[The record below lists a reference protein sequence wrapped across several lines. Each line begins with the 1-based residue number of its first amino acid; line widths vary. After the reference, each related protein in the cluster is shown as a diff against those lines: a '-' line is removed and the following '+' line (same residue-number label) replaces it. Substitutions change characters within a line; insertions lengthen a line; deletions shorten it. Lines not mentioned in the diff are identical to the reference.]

1 MVFYMKKVSK
11 ALYVMNKKTYFIKPK
26 DYDLAGYASSDIKR
40 ILRNQNY
47 HHHFIKRV
55 CSASYEAE
63 INMVI
68 HSDGGILEFIF
79 DEHQIKLNYIDFG
92 PGIQDIEQAM
102 QEGFSTATDYDRQN
116 GFGAG
121 MGLPN
126 IKRQADDM
134 VIESSEQGTIL
145 NLRFDIHKDTL

>member
-1 MVFYMKKVSK
+1 MKK
-11 ALYVMNKKTYFIKPK
+11 ALRVLSDMNKKTYFIKPK
-26 DYDLAGYASSDIKR
+26 DYDLAGYASSDVKR
-40 ILRNQNY
+40 ILRGLKY

-68 HSDGGILEFIF
+68 HSDGGIMEFMFDDDHIF
-79 DEHQIKLNYIDFG
+79 LNYIDFG
-92 PGIQDIEQAM
+92 PGIIDIDQAM
-102 QEGFSTATDYDRQN
+102 TEGFSTATDHDRQQ

-126 IKRQADDM
+126 IKRQANDM
-134 VIESSEQGTIL
+134 VIESSDKGTIL
-145 NLRFDIHKDTL
+145 NLKFDIPKDIL